1 MIFDEL
7 LDRFGLVDGQDFLIR
22 FIVFIALAN
31 DEDVGIRR
39 VLRFDEERIF
49 LRIQTG
55 RDGVVGVDAG
65 QIRIVKRTGNLSGI
79 EFDELEIFR
88 VGRNIRYRSVYGVAV
103 LQGNQAGCWSKSR
116 HGRRWSDRWGW

>member
-79 EFDELEIFR
+79 ELDELEIFR

-103 LQGNQAGCWSKSR
+103 LQGNQAGLLE
-116 HGRRWSDRWGW
+116 